1 MAKKKSPAQSPIA
14 ISTTEPA
21 PAPARELR
29 IGLVGYGFMGRAHA
43 NAIRQVPHFF
53 KTSRKPVLQA
63 VCGRDESKVREFAAA
78 WDARSIETDWKKLVA
93 RDDIDAVDICTPNDS
108 HMEIALACIKHGKM
122 ILCEKPLALDGKQG
136 EAMVKAVE
144 KAKLPNLVWYNY
156 RFLPAVTLAKN
167 IVAAGELGQ
176 IFHYRANFLQ
186 DWTISAD
193 LPQGGTGLWRL
204 DAKVAGSGVT
214 GDLLAHCI
222 DTARWING
230 DIVAVSAMTET
241 FIKERVHTA
250 TGKKQPVKIDDA
262 CAFLARF
269 ENGSMA
275 VFESTRYARG
285 HKALY
290 TFEINGEK
298 KSLAWDLHDLNRL
311 SYFDHAVP
319 GDRRGWSSIHCT
331 DGDHPYAGKW
341 WVPGLCLG
349 YEHSF
354 AHGLYEFLTSLDSPK
369 AEKRFPDFRHA
380 LGTQYVCDAVL
391 AAARTGKTVKVK
403 RA

>member
-1 MAKKKSPAQSPIA
+1 MAKKSNSPRVTPS
-14 ISTTEPA
+14 ISVGEP
-21 PAPARELR
+21 RTLR
-29 IGLVGYGFMGRAHA
+29 IGLIGYGFMGRAHA
-43 NAIRQVPHFF
+43 NAIHQVGHFF
-53 KTSRKPVLQA
+53 KLSRRPVLQA
-63 VCGRDESKVREFAAA
+63 VCGRSEDQLRAFAAS
-78 WDARSIETDWKKLVA
+78 WQVPHTETDWRKLVA

-108 HMEIALACIKHGKM
+108 HMDIALACIKHGKM
-122 ILCEKPLALDGKQG
+122 ILCEKPLALNGAQG
-136 EAMVKAVE
+136 LTMVKAVE
-144 KAKLPNLVWYNY
+144 KSKLPNLVMYNY

-186 DWTISAD
+186 DWTISKD

-230 DIVAVSAMTET
+230 DIVSVSAMSET

-250 TGKKQPVKIDDA
+250 TGKKQAVKIDDA

-269 ENGSMA
+269 ANGSLA

-290 TFEINGEK
+290 TFEINGEH

-311 SYFDHAVP
+311 SYFDHGVP
-319 GDRRGWSSIHCT
+319 SDRRGWSSIHAT
-331 DGDHPYAGKW
+331 DGDHPYAGNW

-354 AHGLYEFLTSLDSPK
+354 VHAFAEFVRSLENPT
-369 AEKRFPDFRHA
+369 APRNFPDFRHA

-391 AAARTGKTVKVK
+391 EAARTQRMVKVK
-403 RA
+403 LA

>member
-1 MAKKKSPAQSPIA
+1 
-14 ISTTEPA
+14 
-21 PAPARELR
+21 
-29 IGLVGYGFMGRAHA
+29 
-43 NAIRQVPHFF
+43 
-53 KTSRKPVLQA
+53 
-63 VCGRDESKVREFAAA
+63 
-78 WDARSIETDWKKLVA
+78 
-93 RDDIDAVDICTPNDS
+93 ICTPNDS

-167 IVAAGELGQ
+167 IVDAGELGKV
-176 IFHYRANFLQ
+176 FHYRANFLQ

-290 TFEINGEK
+290 TFEINGAN

-311 SYFDHAVP
+311 SYFDHGVP

-349 YEHSF
+349 YEQSF
-354 AHGLYEFLTSLDSPK
+354 THGLYEFITSLDAPN

-391 AAARTGKTVKVK
+391 EAARTGKWTKVK

>member
-1 MAKKKSPAQSPIA
+1 MAKKQ
-14 ISTTEPA
+14 
-21 PAPARELR
+21 LR
-29 IGLVGYGFMGRAHA
+29 VGLIGYSFMGRAHS
-43 NAIRQVPHFF
+43 NAFHPVNHFF
-53 KTSRKPVLQA
+53 PSSYEIIPQA
-63 VCGRDESKVREFAAA
+63 VCGRDAAKTQEFADK
-78 WDARSIETDWKKLVA
+78 WGYKSIETDWKKLIA
-93 RDDIDAVDICTPNDS
+93 RDDIDVIDIATPNNM
-108 HMEIALACIKHGKM
+108 HAEQAIAAAKAGKM
-122 ILCEKPLALDGKQG
+122 ILCEKPLGLNAKDAEKML
-136 EAMVKAVE
+136 KAIE
-144 KAKLPNLVWYNY
+144 KAGVPNMVWYNY
-156 RFLPAVTLAKN
+156 RRCPAVVLAKQF
-167 IVAAGELGQ
+167 IDAGKLGRVY
-176 IFHYRANFLQ
+176 HYRANFLQ
-186 DWTISAD
+186 DWTINAD

-230 DIVAVSAMTET
+230 EIVSVSAMTET

-290 TFEINGEK
+290 TFEINGAN

-311 SYFDHAVP
+311 SYFDHGVP

-354 AHGLYEFLTSLDSPK
+354 VHQVADFLKGLETGAPAK
-369 AEKRFPDFRHA
+369 PDFA
-380 LGTQYVCDAVL
+380 DGLATDYVVDAVL
-391 AAARTGKTVKVK
+391 TSARTHKWVKVK
-403 RA
+403 QLKAPKAAKA